1 MNCSEG
7 LVLSI
12 SAAAIAVSKEM
23 TKDQMNLL
31 SLVAMQFADTLATL
45 AAGSEDKRGLS
56 SSAGEGTPR

>member
-1 MNCSEG
+1 MKCSEG

-12 SAAAIAVSKEM
+12 SAAAIAVSKEL

-45 AAGSEDKRGLS
+45 AVGEDKRGLS
-56 SSAGEGTPR
+56 SKTEEGTPR